1 MHFSRQIWNELFRHC
16 YPDES
21 DMSRLRSFVSHNPGD
36 DREDQATYALSL
48 DVAVR
53 GEAKAGGAGLPRSKK
68 KPGGN
73 VPAGL

>member
-1 MHFSRQIWNELFRHC
+1 
-16 YPDES
+16 
-21 DMSRLRSFVSHNPGD
+21 MSRLRSFVSHNPGD